1 MKDVATRARVSVQT
15 VSNVVNGRAGSTGT
29 ETRERVERAMAEIGY
44 HRNMSARGLRSART
58 DTLALLLR
66 DETESYLADPL
77 TNLITSGIGDV
88 LREAQRGLLI
98 QTVKTG
104 APREALLNP
113 LLESRVDGALVL
125 LSGDP
130 ELRRWYIERLQE
142 IGTPFVVFDE
152 VLADPSILSVRA
164 ADRDAG
170 RMLTE
175 LLLGRGHR
183 RIAFIGARNP
193 WAVVE
198 QRHLGYR
205 DALAAAGLEL
215 DESLQRFGAGWQ
227 AEGGGDMAADL
238 LGAPNPPDA
247 IVCGSD
253 VLAVGAVQEARRRGL
268 AVPGDVA
275 VAGFDDFAFSSY
287 VEPPLTTVAIP
298 GYQMGQ
304 LAAEMVLA
312 EIDGTGP
319 RARQVVLP
327 VELRVRQSA

>member
-1 MKDVATRARVSVQT
+1 MRDVATRAGVSVQT
-15 VSNVVNGRAGSTGT
+15 VSNVVNGRAGSAGA
-29 ETRERVERAMAEIGY
+29 ETRSRVERAMRDIGY

-66 DETESYLADPL
+66 DETEGYLADPL
-77 TNLITSGIGDV
+77 TNLITAGIGDV

-104 APREALLNP
+104 AAREALLTP

-125 LSGDP
+125 LSGERD
-130 ELRRWYIERLQE
+130 LRHWYVDRLEE
-142 IGTPFVVFDE
+142 IGIPFVVFDE
-152 VLADPSILSVRA
+152 VLDNPSILSVRA

-170 RMLTE
+170 RMVTE
-175 LLLGRGHR
+175 LLLERGRR

-198 QRHLGYR
+198 QRQLGYK
-205 DALAAAGLEL
+205 DALREAGIATE
-215 DESLQRFGAGWQ
+215 DALQLFGAGWQ
-227 AEGGGDMAADL
+227 AEGGSDMTAAL
-238 LGAPNPPDA
+238 LDRALPPDA

-253 VLAVGAVQEARRRGL
+253 VLAVGAIQEARRRGVSVPDDL
-268 AVPGDVA
+268 AI
-275 VAGFDDFAFSSY
+275 AGFDDFAFSSY
-287 VEPPLTTVAIP
+287 IEPPLTTVAIP

-312 EIDGTGP
+312 EIDGSGP
-319 RARQVVLP
+319 RVRQVVLP